1 MPPSGNRSLAMN
13 AHAPLP
19 IRRASGFTLMEL
31 IYVVTIV
38 GVLAAI
44 AVPTFG
50 GVMANARVKGA
61 ASDLHLALLTA
72 RSEAVRLDN
81 SVQVRKLAGGGWEK
95 GWEVVDA
102 GGNVLES
109 RVAPAG
115 VTITTA
121 APASLTYRRSGR
133 LDANLTPAFTLSA
146 AKSSECR
153 RVAVGVGG
161 MPTVSK
167 VACP

>member
-1 MPPSGNRSLAMN
+1 MN
-13 AHAPLP
+13 SHAPTFTRP
-19 IRRASGFTLMEL
+19 ATGFTLVEL

-50 GVMANARVKGA
+50 GVMANTRVKGA

-72 RSEAVRLDN
+72 RSEAVKLDN
-81 SVQVRKLAGGGWEK
+81 SVRVRKIAGGGWEK

-102 GGNVLES
+102 ADNVLDT
-109 RVAPAG
+109 RAATAG
-115 VTITTA
+115 VTITTT
-121 APASLTYRRSGR
+121 APAIILYRRSGR
-133 LDANLTPAFTLSA
+133 VDANQTPSFTISA

-161 MPTVSK
+161 MPTVTK